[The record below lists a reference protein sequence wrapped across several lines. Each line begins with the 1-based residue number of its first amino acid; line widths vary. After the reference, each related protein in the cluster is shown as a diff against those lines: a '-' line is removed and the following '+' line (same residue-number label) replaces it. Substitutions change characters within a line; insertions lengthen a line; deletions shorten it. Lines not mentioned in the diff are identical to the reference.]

1 MLKLALSQLR
11 AAPRRYV
18 SVLLAILIGVTFL
31 ASAMLVG
38 SSSNATLRDSLG
50 STYSRADLVVV
61 PSQNDFEASD
71 ALGRLAGP
79 PATSDTVTDE
89 NGDPVSDLGALQDVD
104 GVAEAHPSVA
114 AGAGLTLPQN
124 IVDSGQEGT
133 YTSTSDFAMVA
144 PVPQNSA
151 MIPES
156 LAEGAYPAV
165 DSNDEITVDAATAE
179 RLKLSVGDQTT
190 LQLPTF
196 AEDTGEESS
205 QGLAVTIVGITERSS
220 NPFSIGAAQLYSGT
234 DLFSSLNLQPFPG
247 EEAPTEYS
255 TTADYVLIDVADG
268 ASPATVAAAVQ
279 DRLDQAGVNATVDTP
294 DAAAQAQVADLAGSN
309 VFVYI
314 LAGFAIIALIVT
326 MLVISNT
333 FSVLVAQRTRQ
344 LALQRVLGAT
354 RAQVRGAVLTEALLV
369 GLVGSVLGVALASGL
384 VAGLVAIGRS
394 FEGMAAITFAMDPVS
409 LSIVILIGIVM
420 TVIASLVPAARATRV
435 SPLAAMRPVD
445 DATVGS
451 RAGIFRLV
459 VGGLLTLAGVGL
471 LVLGAAQGEL
481 LIAVGGGALSFI
493 GLLMLAVLF
502 VPGAVYSVGGL
513 VRATGVPG
521 RMAQLNSV
529 RNRSRTTATATALLV
544 GTTLVAMMLTG
555 GKIAQDQADSVLGAN
570 YPVDLYAQLN
580 PENVSGL
587 DDAEQVAEQ
596 IAAVEHVEGALA
608 LPQVAT
614 LEDGISVFAIDPD
627 DADTFAASLPAADR
641 EALRET
647 GTLVAPS
654 WVAENLGNTVTVPG
668 ASGAETEVT
677 THGTEAS
684 SLDALVSLETAEQLG
699 LNPQDGIEAG
709 ISLLWINVSDD
720 LNMDS
725 LNELIADIG
734 QAADITPESISGPVA
749 ERILYTQIIDMMLLI
764 VTALLAVSVLI
775 ALIGVAN
782 TLSLSTIERTR
793 ENSLMRALGLTKQ
806 GLRGMLAMEAV
817 LVSGVAALI
826 GSVLG
831 VVYGWFGAQTVFGE
845 LRVDSGLT
853 QLVPVSVPWLNLL
866 AILAVAVLAGLL
878 ASVAPARRA
887 VKLQPV
893 EGLAVE

>member
-11 AAPRRYV
+11 AAPRRYI

-38 SSSNATLRDSLG
+38 SSSNATLRESLG
-50 STYSRADLVVV
+50 STYSKADLVVV
-61 PSQNDFEASD
+61 PSQSDFEASE

-79 PATSDTVTDE
+79 PATSDEVTDE
-89 NGDPVSDLGALQDVD
+89 NGEPVADLGALNEVD

-124 IVDSGQEGT
+124 VVDSGQEGT
-133 YTSTSDFAMVA
+133 YTSTSDFAMVV

-151 MIPES
+151 MVPDA
-156 LAEGAYPAV
+156 LAEGDYPSV
-165 DSNDEITVDAATAE
+165 DSSNEITVDAATAE
-179 RLKLSVGDQTT
+179 RLKLDVGDQTT

-196 AEDTGEESS
+196 VQETGEESA
-205 QGLAVTIVGITERSS
+205 QALAVTIVGITERSS
-220 NPFSIGAAQLYSGT
+220 SPFSIGAAQLYSGT
-234 DLFSSLNLQPFPG
+234 DLFSALNLQPFPG

-255 TTADYVLIDVADG
+255 TTAEYVLIDVADG
-268 ASPATVAAAVQ
+268 ASPTTVAAAVQ
-279 DRLDQAGVNATVDTP
+279 DRLDEAGITATVDTP
-294 DAAAQAQVADLAGSN
+294 DAAAQAQVADMAGSN

-314 LAGFAIIALIVT
+314 LAGFAVIALIVT

-354 RAQVRGAVLTEALLV
+354 RGQVRGAVLTEALLV
-369 GLVGSVLGVALASGL
+369 GLIGSVLGVALASGL
-384 VAGLVAIGRS
+384 VAALVAIGRTI
-394 FEGMAAITFAMDPVS
+394 EGMGAVTFAMDPVS
-409 LSIVILIGIVM
+409 LGIVILIGILM
-420 TVIASLVPAARATRV
+420 TVVASLIPAARATRV
-435 SPLAAMRPVD
+435 SPLAAMRPVED
-445 DATVGS
+445 TTVGS
-451 RAGIFRLV
+451 RAGIVRMIL
-459 VGGLLTLAGVGL
+459 GGLLVLIGVGL
-471 LVLGAAQGEL
+471 LVLGATQGQL

-502 VPGAVYSVGGL
+502 VPGAVFAVGAL
-513 VRATGVPG
+513 VRSTGVPG

-529 RNRSRTTATATALLV
+529 RNRSRTASTATALLV

-570 YPVDLYAQLN
+570 YPVDLYTQLN
-580 PENVSGL
+580 PENTSSVE
-587 DDAEQVAEQ
+587 DAEQTARQVQ
-596 IAAVEHVEGALA
+596 DLDGVNDALA
-608 LPQVAT
+608 LPQVGT
-614 LEDGISVFAIDPD
+614 LESGDAVYAVDPD
-627 DADTFAASLPAADR
+627 DVDQMAAQLPAEDR
-641 EALRET
+641 EALREP
-647 GTLVAPS
+647 GTVVLPEWAAS
-654 WVAENLGNTVTVPG
+654 NLGETTTLPG
-668 ASGAETEVT
+668 ANGELS
-677 THGTEAS
+677 THGTDAS
-684 SLDALVSLETAEQLG
+684 SLDALISTENAERLG
-699 LNPQDGIEAG
+699 LSLDTADAG
-709 ISLLWINVSDD
+709 VPILWINVTDD
-720 LNMDS
+720 VSMDS
-725 LNELIADIG
+725 LNELIAEIG
-734 QAADITPESISGPVA
+734 AAAEVTPEGISGPVA

-817 LVSGVAALI
+817 LVSGVAALL
-826 GSVLG
+826 GSILG

-845 LRVDSGLT
+845 LRVNSGLT
-853 QLVPVSVPWLNLL
+853 ELVPVTVPWLNLL